1 MFVSMSRTIGCSML
15 ALAPAKRGTGPM
27 SIIWW
32 TAGVSGI
39 LAPAIS
45 AMRGLQTPQQ
55 TTTYSASM
63 SPRVVRTRR
72 TRPPSTS
79 IPSTSVLA
87 ETVSAPC
94 SCARSRMIVPARS
107 ESTTETPGE
116 WKPPT
121 ITRSSM

>member
-15 ALAPAKRGTGPM
+15 RFAAAKRGTGPM
-27 SIIWW
+27 SIIWC

-39 LAPAIS
+39 DAPAMR
-45 AMRGLQTPQQ
+45 ARRGLQTPQQ
-55 TTTYSASM
+55 ITTASASM
-63 SPRVVRTRR
+63 SPRVVRTRV
-72 TRPPSTS
+72 TRPCSVS

-94 SCARSRMIVPARS
+94 SCARSRINVPARR
-107 ESTTETPGE
+107 ESTTQTPGV
-116 WKPPT
+116 WKPPM